1 MFARSFKTFTFSRAE
16 RFNIFAYGAIV
27 AMSAGITI
35 LIMSKIDGTNLVWA
49 DQQWFSQ
56 WIILSGALSG
66 GIALALARGWMGM
79 EGALGLAR
87 AIVGTTAMAL
97 IAAMTAGL
105 LIDPLIGVV
114 YGPVLLA
121 TEFLAKPW
129 LATAWMVVGLFVH
142 YMQLRARRERDASY
156 IASKSPRAMTQLS
169 QLSQQN
175 LYRRS

>member
-1 MFARSFKTFTFSRAE
+1 M
-16 RFNIFAYGAIV
+16 
-27 AMSAGITI
+27 
-35 LIMSKIDGTNLVWA
+35 
-49 DQQWFSQ
+49 
-56 WIILSGALSG
+56 
-66 GIALALARGWMGM
+66 
-79 EGALGLAR
+79 GLAR

-142 YMQLRARRERDASY
+142 YMQLRARRERDPSY
-156 IASKSPRAMTQLS
+156 IASKSPRAMPQLS